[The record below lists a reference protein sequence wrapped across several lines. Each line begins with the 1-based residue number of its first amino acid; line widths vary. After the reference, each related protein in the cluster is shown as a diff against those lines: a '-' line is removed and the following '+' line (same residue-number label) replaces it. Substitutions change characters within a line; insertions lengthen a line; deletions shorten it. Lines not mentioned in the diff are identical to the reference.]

1 MIKEKIISDIVR
13 SQKEYFKLGET
24 KKLSFRFNQLNKLRA
39 AIVDNEKN
47 ILEALKKDLNKTEK
61 DAYLTS
67 VFPLLCEINFMIKN
81 LKSFAKEKRVK
92 TPFTWLTAKAYT
104 ICEPYGVALIIS
116 PWNYPFELSLR
127 ALIGSIATGN
137 CAVLKP
143 SEISENSSLVINEII
158 KKTFPQNYIAVVED
172 GAEEGQLLLEQKF
185 DYILFSG
192 SQKIGKIVM
201 QSASRNL
208 TPLTLELGGKSP
220 CIVDEDVNI
229 NVAAKR
235 IVWGKFLNS
244 GQTCIA
250 PDYLFVHKNIKN
262 KFVEKLKKTITSFYG
277 NDPLKNDSYG
287 KIINQKH
294 FDRLKNLLV
303 GANIVFGG
311 KVDEQ
316 SLKIEPTFVE
326 QVKLGQVK
334 LVDQVKYDDD
344 LMQEEIFGPILPIFE
359 YEELDDVINFINNRP
374 KPLVLYFFSKDK
386 IKQRKIEQKT
396 SSGTVCFNDTIIQLS
411 INGLPFG
418 GVGESGFGKYHGKS
432 SFDTFSHSKSVF
444 RNSFFF
450 DFLTK
455 IRYPKFNISLKN
467 LKIVLRFLGFGSF

>member
-13 SQKEYFKLGET
+13 SQKEYFKLGGT
-24 KKLSFRFNQLNKLRA
+24 KKLSFRFGQLKKLKL
-39 AIVDNEKN
+39 AIIDNEKN

-67 VFPLLCEINFMIKN
+67 IFPLLCEIDFMIKN

-92 TPFTWLTAKAYT
+92 TPFIWFGTKAYT
-104 ICEPYGVALIIS
+104 VCEPYGVALIIS
-116 PWNYPFELSLR
+116 PWNYPFELAFR
-127 ALIGSIATGN
+127 PLIGSIAAGN

-143 SEISENSSLVINEII
+143 SEISKNSSLVINDII
-158 KKTFPQNYIAVVED
+158 KKTFPRNYIAVVQD
-172 GAEEGQLLLEQKF
+172 GAEEGQFLLEQKF

-201 QSASRNL
+201 ESASKNL

-220 CIVDEDVNI
+220 CIVDEDVNTT
-229 NVAAKR
+229 VAARR

-262 KFVEKLKKTITSFYG
+262 KFVEKLKETITSFYG
-277 NDPLKNDSYG
+277 NDLLKNNDYG

-311 KVDEQ
+311 NTDEQ
-316 SLKIEPTFVE
+316 SLKIEPT
-326 QVKLGQVK
+326 

-344 LMQEEIFGPILPIFE
+344 LMREEIFGPILPILE
-359 YEELDDVINFINNRP
+359 YEELNDVISFINNRP
-374 KPLVLYFFSKDK
+374 KPLVLYFFSNDK
-386 IKQRKIEQKT
+386 IRQNKIEQKT

-444 RNSFFF
+444 KNPFFF

-455 IRYPKFNISLKN
+455 IRYPKFNISLKS
-467 LKIVLRFLGFGSF
+467 LKTILRFLGF